1 MIHQQAQA
9 GSQAKKEDIHLRNN
23 IQAKHFIN
31 RKVFII
37 SAKAP

>member
-9 GSQAKKEDIHLRNN
+9 GSQAKKEDMHLRNI

-31 RKVFII
+31 RKMFTI
-37 SAKAP
+37 SAKDP